1 MKFIYIHLLIIIITS
16 LSVLSAGQT
25 FYIDSPSNIQH
36 QTIEIE
42 LKDRIEFYMIDGN
55 HTIVLDKIK
64 PTTGFVELDIH
75 PYINKNAQ
83 DREVVYVNIDKEH
96 FATIDLNKDYIND
109 LEIRLVKLNED
120 IASLQFDRINKSI
133 FPEKPK
139 PIIIP
144 IKDIETKKETDIIIP
159 IAVTVLVFAIMFIIY
174 LLVFKK
180 SKA

>member
-1 MKFIYIHLLIIIITS
+1 MKLIRISLLIIILS

-25 FYIDSPSNIQH
+25 FYIESPSNIQH
-36 QTIEIE
+36 QTIEVG
-42 LKDRIEFYMIDGN
+42 LKDRIEFSMLSGN

-64 PTTGFVELDIH
+64 PTTGFIELDIH

-83 DREVVYVNIDKEH
+83 DREVVYINIDKTH

-109 LEIRLVKLNED
+109 LEIRLVNLNED
-120 IASLQFDRINKSI
+120 RASLQFDRINKSI

-139 PIIIP
+139 PIINP
-144 IKDIETKKETDIIIP
+144 VKEVEKEIDIIIP
-159 IAVTVLVFAIMFIIY
+159 IAITVLVFAIMFIIY

-180 SKA
+180 PKA